1 MDERKLNIKIT
12 FEVTGKE
19 GFKTTTEYI
28 GTTMETV
35 RLVENA
41 LLDAMKALNNG

>member
-1 MDERKLNIKIT
+1 MENVKHNIKIT

-19 GFKTTTEYI
+19 GFKTVVEYT

-41 LLDAMKALNNG
+41 LLDAMKQINQ